1 MSPSPAAAEPP
12 TTTGEVVATVF
23 LVCFVLMTWMVPTW
37 LELIVPP
44 TCIDQPIVAKTVK
57 DQCPKWLTTRFL
69 RQAAVAE
76 YHSDSPTR
84 RCREWKCNRDK
95 MGEELTRFYLDSVK
109 EKFLELARND
119 LQAQFERIDDLRTC
133 Q

>member
-1 MSPSPAAAEPP
+1 M
-12 TTTGEVVATVF
+12 ATVF
-23 LVCFVLMTWMVPTW
+23 LVCFVLMTLLVPTW

-44 TCIDQPIVAKTVK
+44 TCIDQPIVAKTTK
-57 DQCPKWLTTRFL
+57 GQCPKWLTTQFL